1 MGTYVG
7 ALCIPPCRQPS
18 MFPLLPVFTFLH
30 FSLCSG
36 KEHAWERVFLLQPPL
51 QILFLSSPHALN
63 LRDISF
69 LCCSTW
75 SFCLLLS
82 FWRLE
87 GMWEQSVYIKN
98 PHWEI
103 HSCIPF
109 FISTS
114 KAGTWGHHQQH
125 STDTTTLGLLPQEGR
140 IQHGWSQQT
149 LWMQKLYD
157 DLYSISEYFP

>member
-1 MGTYVG
+1 MWE
-7 ALCIPPCRQPS
+7 LCASLPAGSLPCS
-18 MFPLLPVFTFLH
+18 H
-30 FSLCSG
+30 FSQYLPFCTLACALA
-36 KEHAWERVFLLQPPL
+36 KNMPENVYFCFNLHL

-125 STDTTTLGLLPQEGR
+125 STDTTTLRLLPQEGR

-149 LWMQKLYD
+149 LWMQNLYD